1 MVKTWMIA
9 GHHTKTNT
17 MDGVETSVQ
26 TMLDIQFTDG
36 LVSTIIV
43 YDRQT
48 QTAE

>member
-1 MVKTWMIA
+1 MIA
-9 GHHTKTNT
+9 GHQTKTT
-17 MDGVETSVQ
+17 IDGVETSIG